1 MKTGKKC
8 WTALSVITST
18 LLVIVLALTS
28 TAYSYEA
35 LINRTLGT
43 VNYRVVDNGSESEN
57 TQYYTAK
64 CTDGQQ
70 IHDWSADLSE
80 RLEAEG
86 LVLLSNQGALPL
98 DTQKPLKVSLFATGS
113 VNINNSVQG
122 MRGGVGGAADNST
135 SLLTLREAL
144 EERKAGGQP
153 VEVNPVLWDF
163 YTTGA
168 GKSYGGQKRL
178 NPETNV
184 QTYYINEVPW
194 SLYDATV
201 KASFGDY
208 GDAAIVVLSRDDT
221 EGADLNVF
229 GSDGENG
236 NYLALSKEE
245 RELMQ
250 ELTRLKANGT
260 FQTLIVLL
268 NGANPLQLDFLK
280 DEKIAVD
287 ACLWI
292 GNTGMTGIR
301 AVAKALTG
309 EVVPSGRLTDTFVYD
324 NLSSPAMAAWA
335 LNQNGQFSAQYDTKT
350 LNNTQKAYGVYSEG
364 IYVGYRYYET
374 RYADAVE
381 GRSGTGPYRYAETV
395 AYPFGSGLSYTSF
408 AYSDWRVQ
416 ETENGYDVS
425 LTVTNMGDTFAGKE
439 TVQVYLQKPYTEYA
453 IANGME
459 VAAAELIG
467 FAKTDELAP
476 GASQRLTI
484 TVEKQNFTS
493 YDTYGLGSYLL
504 DAGTYYLAAGRD
516 AHDALNNI
524 LAAKGYTVADGM
536 DADGDAALCT
546 AIEVLDQDCVTYTVS
561 TETGAKI
568 ENRLADADVNR
579 SVGAGENLVTYVSR
593 SNWIGTWPKEAIQ
606 LALTEMFAQELQS
619 DREPDTQGEMPT
631 MGVDSGLTLIA
642 LRGKDYD
649 APEWDTLLNQ
659 MSFEDMNTLLTTAYC
674 TTAQISSVSK
684 PQTNEQDG
692 PTYCKEGKTDSRFPC
707 EGVWAASFNTAL
719 LTEVGE
725 ALANDSLYVDY
736 NGMWIPGIN
745 IHRTPYGGRAH
756 EYFSEDPYLTG
767 MMAVA
772 EINGIQRYGVIAYP
786 KHFAFNDQE
795 ANRNGIAIWLN
806 EQAAREIYLRPWRYA
821 CSPMY
826 GNAHGVMSSFNRVGN
841 LWTSG
846 SDALVNGILRGEFG
860 FNGMIVTDMA
870 DANGTVYMSCV
881 DGIMAGTDLWLSS
894 GKDHSF
900 AAYRQNAT
908 VVRAMREACKRVLYN
923 VSNYSAVMNGYS
935 ANTQIVRVY
944 TWWEIALLST
954 LGALGVLTL
963 LSVGML
969 AKAYRKKK

>member
-8 WTALSVITST
+8 WTALFVITST

-64 CTDGQQ
+64 YTDGQQ

-135 SLLTLREAL
+135 SLLTLREAI

-335 LNQNGQFSAQYDTKT
+335 FNQNGQFSAQYDTKT

-381 GRSGTGPYRYAETV
+381 GRSGTGLYHYADTV

-439 TVQVYLQKPYTEYA
+439 TVQVYLQKPYTDYA
-453 IANGME
+453 IENGME
-459 VAAAELIG
+459 VAAVELIG
-467 FAKTDELAP
+467 FAK
-476 GASQRLTI
+476 RMI
-484 TVEKQNFTS
+484 WCRV
-493 YDTYGLGSYLL
+493 
-504 DAGTYYLAAGRD
+504 R
-516 AHDALNNI
+516 
-524 LAAKGYTVADGM
+524 
-536 DADGDAALCT
+536 
-546 AIEVLDQDCVTYTVS
+546 
-561 TETGAKI
+561 
-568 ENRLADADVNR
+568 R
-579 SVGAGENLVTYVSR
+579 SA
-593 SNWIGTWPKEAIQ
+593 
-606 LALTEMFAQELQS
+606 
-619 DREPDTQGEMPT
+619 
-631 MGVDSGLTLIA
+631 
-642 LRGKDYD
+642 
-649 APEWDTLLNQ
+649 
-659 MSFEDMNTLLTTAYC
+659 
-674 TTAQISSVSK
+674 
-684 PQTNEQDG
+684 
-692 PTYCKEGKTDSRFPC
+692 
-707 EGVWAASFNTAL
+707 
-719 LTEVGE
+719 
-725 ALANDSLYVDY
+725 
-736 NGMWIPGIN
+736 
-745 IHRTPYGGRAH
+745 
-756 EYFSEDPYLTG
+756 
-767 MMAVA
+767 
-772 EINGIQRYGVIAYP
+772 
-786 KHFAFNDQE
+786 
-795 ANRNGIAIWLN
+795 
-806 EQAAREIYLRPWRYA
+806 
-821 CSPMY
+821 
-826 GNAHGVMSSFNRVGN
+826 
-841 LWTSG
+841 
-846 SDALVNGILRGEFG
+846 
-860 FNGMIVTDMA
+860 
-870 DANGTVYMSCV
+870 
-881 DGIMAGTDLWLSS
+881 
-894 GKDHSF
+894 
-900 AAYRQNAT
+900 
-908 VVRAMREACKRVLYN
+908 
-923 VSNYSAVMNGYS
+923 
-935 ANTQIVRVY
+935 
-944 TWWEIALLST
+944 
-954 LGALGVLTL
+954 
-963 LSVGML
+963 
-969 AKAYRKKK
+969 

>member
-8 WTALSVITST
+8 WTALSVILST

-35 LINRTLGT
+35 LINKTLGT
-43 VNYRVVDNGSESEN
+43 VNYRVVDNGSEEEN
-57 TQYYTAK
+57 TQYYTPK
-64 CTDGQQ
+64 YTDGQQ

-135 SLLTLREAL
+135 SLLTLREAI

-229 GSDGENG
+229 GSDGEKG

-309 EVVPSGRLTDTFVYD
+309 EVVPSGRLTDTFVYG

-381 GRSGTGPYRYAETV
+381 GRSGTGLYHYADTV
-395 AYPFGSGLSYTSF
+395 AYPFGNGLSYTSF
-408 AYSDWRVQ
+408 TYSDWRVQ

-425 LTVTNMGDTFAGKE
+425 LTVTNTGDTFAGKE
-439 TVQVYLQKPYTEYA
+439 TVQVYLQKPYTDYA
-453 IANGME
+453 IENGME

-484 TVEKQNFTS
+484 TVEKQDFTS

-516 AHDALNNI
+516 VHDALNNI

-546 AIEVLDQDCVTYTVS
+546 AIEVQAQDRVTYTVS
-561 TETGAKI
+561 AETGAKI
-568 ENRLADADVNR
+568 ENRLADADINR
-579 SVGAGENLVTYVSR
+579 NAGAEGNLVTYVSR

-642 LRGKDYD
+642 LRGK
-649 APEWDTLLNQ
+649 AMT
-659 MSFEDMNTLLTTAYC
+659 
-674 TTAQISSVSK
+674 
-684 PQTNEQDG
+684 
-692 PTYCKEGKTDSRFPC
+692 R
-707 EGVWAASFNTAL
+707 
-719 LTEVGE
+719 
-725 ALANDSLYVDY
+725 
-736 NGMWIPGIN
+736 
-745 IHRTPYGGRAH
+745 
-756 EYFSEDPYLTG
+756 
-767 MMAVA
+767 
-772 EINGIQRYGVIAYP
+772 
-786 KHFAFNDQE
+786 
-795 ANRNGIAIWLN
+795 RNGT
-806 EQAAREIYLRPWRYA
+806 R
-821 CSPMY
+821 C
-826 GNAHGVMSSFNRVGN
+826 
-841 LWTSG
+841 
-846 SDALVNGILRGEFG
+846 
-860 FNGMIVTDMA
+860 
-870 DANGTVYMSCV
+870 
-881 DGIMAGTDLWLSS
+881 
-894 GKDHSF
+894 
-900 AAYRQNAT
+900 
-908 VVRAMREACKRVLYN
+908 
-923 VSNYSAVMNGYS
+923 
-935 ANTQIVRVY
+935 
-944 TWWEIALLST
+944 
-954 LGALGVLTL
+954 
-963 LSVGML
+963 
-969 AKAYRKKK
+969 

>member
-8 WTALSVITST
+8 WTALSVILST

-35 LINRTLGT
+35 LINKTLGT
-43 VNYRVVDNGSESEN
+43 VNYRVVDNGSEEEN
-57 TQYYTAK
+57 TQYYTPK
-64 CTDGQQ
+64 YTDGQQ

-135 SLLTLREAL
+135 SLLTLREAI

-324 NLSSPAMAAWA
+324 NLSAPAMAAWA

-439 TVQVYLQKPYTEYA
+439 TVQVYLQKPYT
-453 IANGME
+453 
-459 VAAAELIG
+459 
-467 FAKTDELAP
+467 
-476 GASQRLTI
+476 
-484 TVEKQNFTS
+484 
-493 YDTYGLGSYLL
+493 
-504 DAGTYYLAAGRD
+504 
-516 AHDALNNI
+516 
-524 LAAKGYTVADGM
+524 
-536 DADGDAALCT
+536 
-546 AIEVLDQDCVTYTVS
+546 
-561 TETGAKI
+561 
-568 ENRLADADVNR
+568 
-579 SVGAGENLVTYVSR
+579 
-593 SNWIGTWPKEAIQ
+593 
-606 LALTEMFAQELQS
+606 
-619 DREPDTQGEMPT
+619 
-631 MGVDSGLTLIA
+631 
-642 LRGKDYD
+642 
-649 APEWDTLLNQ
+649 
-659 MSFEDMNTLLTTAYC
+659 
-674 TTAQISSVSK
+674 
-684 PQTNEQDG
+684 
-692 PTYCKEGKTDSRFPC
+692 
-707 EGVWAASFNTAL
+707 
-719 LTEVGE
+719 
-725 ALANDSLYVDY
+725 
-736 NGMWIPGIN
+736 
-745 IHRTPYGGRAH
+745 
-756 EYFSEDPYLTG
+756 
-767 MMAVA
+767 
-772 EINGIQRYGVIAYP
+772 
-786 KHFAFNDQE
+786 
-795 ANRNGIAIWLN
+795 
-806 EQAAREIYLRPWRYA
+806 
-821 CSPMY
+821 
-826 GNAHGVMSSFNRVGN
+826 
-841 LWTSG
+841 
-846 SDALVNGILRGEFG
+846 
-860 FNGMIVTDMA
+860 
-870 DANGTVYMSCV
+870 
-881 DGIMAGTDLWLSS
+881 
-894 GKDHSF
+894 
-900 AAYRQNAT
+900 
-908 VVRAMREACKRVLYN
+908 
-923 VSNYSAVMNGYS
+923 
-935 ANTQIVRVY
+935 
-944 TWWEIALLST
+944 
-954 LGALGVLTL
+954 
-963 LSVGML
+963 
-969 AKAYRKKK
+969 